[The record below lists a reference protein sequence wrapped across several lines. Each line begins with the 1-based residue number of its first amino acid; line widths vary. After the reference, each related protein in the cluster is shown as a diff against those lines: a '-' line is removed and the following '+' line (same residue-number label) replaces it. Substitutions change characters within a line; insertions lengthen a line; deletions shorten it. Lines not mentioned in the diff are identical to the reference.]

1 MVLSLAGLGILIVD
15 LPPITNTATI
25 NIVGK
30 LLYTELCTG
39 YLRYGRC
46 LGGQLPL
53 DESPAQDIDTND
65 AETGHVLSQ
74 RSPRL
79 TGEERSKPAQSATLF
94 ANPFSIEDLLVFDDA
109 AMQHMLSTGCLR
121 PTLEDLAWSMHGA
134 SKALSERVRN
144 NLPLQERTLFEAE
157 LLRPI
162 TRDQVEAAR
171 QQVLDGL
178 FWELTY
184 WKTPELYEELTEGEQ
199 LHPGIFQQL
208 EPDLRGKTVLDAG
221 AGSGRASFEC
231 IRHGASMVYAVEP
244 SPGLLR
250 ILERKLASLLT
261 GVPGSRIEPCQ
272 GRFDQVPLEDNCVDV
287 SLSCSAFTAEP
298 GQGGE
303 AGLTEL
309 KRVTKPGGKIVIIWP
324 RREDYDW
331 LVGYGFQH
339 VVLPLDQ
346 EMRVRFRSMPCALR
360 CARLFYAHNTAVA
373 SYILERGQPEVPF
386 SVLGFNPPRDYCWLV
401 VT

>member
-1 MVLSLAGLGILIVD
+1 MF
-15 LPPITNTATI
+15 
-25 NIVGK
+25 
-30 LLYTELCTG
+30 
-39 YLRYGRC
+39 
-46 LGGQLPL
+46 L
-53 DESPAQDIDTND
+53 DESPAQDTNRND
-65 AETGHVLSQ
+65 VEAGHVPSKT
-74 RSPRL
+74 SPRL
-79 TGEERSKPAQSATLF
+79 IGEERSNPAQSAASF

-109 AMQHMLSTGCLR
+109 AMQHMLSTGCLG
-121 PTLEDLAWSMHGA
+121 PNLEDLAWSAHGA
-134 SKALSERVRN
+134 SKALVERVRN
-144 NLPLQERTLFEAE
+144 NLSLQERTCFEAE
-157 LLRPI
+157 LRRPI
-162 TRDQVEAAR
+162 TRDQVETAR
-171 QQVLDGL
+171 RRVLDRL

-231 IRHGASMVYAVEP
+231 IRHGASLVYAVEP
-244 SPGLLR
+244 SPGLLC
-250 ILERKLASLLT
+250 ILERKLANPLT
-261 GVPGSRIEPCQ
+261 GLPGSCIEPCQ
-272 GRFDQVPLEDNCVDV
+272 GRFDQLPLEDNCIDV

-303 AGLTEL
+303 AGLAEL

-324 RREDYDW
+324 RGEDYDW
-331 LVGYGFQH
+331 LVDHAFQY

-346 EMRVRFRSMPCALR
+346 GMRVRFRSMSSALR

-386 SVLGFNPPRDYCWLV
+386 SVLGFNPPRDYCWLT